1 MDRLL
6 RLLRIK
12 PSSAAR
18 QAEERIR
25 KADAAITQ
33 TVARRKASKATAT
46 VTACALIALMAPGC
60 AAVKGWLAGG
70 PEIELSAA
78 VGPAKIGITLN
89 PGKTVADAATALAN
103 AGESLAAVTGAIDPV
118 PAE

>member
-1 MDRLL
+1 MKPRILALTLL
-6 RLLRIK
+6 VLAL
-12 PSSAAR
+12 PS
-18 QAEERIR
+18 
-25 KADAAITQ
+25 
-33 TVARRKASKATAT
+33 
-46 VTACALIALMAPGC
+46 C

-118 PAE
+118 PETATAEEPVR

>member
-33 TVARRKASKATAT
+33 TVARRKASKAAAT

-60 AAVKGWLAGG
+60 ASFPRAEFRISAFGLEIGMDTRKLTDDIGNVSATMTQAVGLEPLVLDA
-70 PEIELSAA
+70 SAA
-78 VGPAKIGITLN
+78 TVTAAEPAK
-89 PGKTVADAATALAN
+89 
-103 AGESLAAVTGAIDPV
+103 
-118 PAE
+118 